1 MTICDACKAHLAAT
15 NTLPPNCV
23 ECATRRQRNPVRS
36 VWNDMK
42 QRCYNPKRKN
52 YKYYG
57 GRGIVVCDEWR
68 NSFETFFADM
78 GPRPSDNHSIE
89 RIDSDGPYSKG
100 NCKWATSTEQTW
112 NKRYKYIKVVN
123 GVVLPKTETPP

>member
-1 MTICDACKAHLAAT
+1 
-15 NTLPPNCV
+15 
-23 ECATRRQRNPVRS
+23 
-36 VWNDMK
+36 MK

-57 GRGIVVCDEWR
+57 GRGIVVSDEWR

-123 GVVLPKTETPP
+123 GVVLPLGKTETPP